1 MNRSKLS
8 QVIASVLLTAIYWMR
23 NYPISIVASFLQ
35 PIAIIAIITF
45 VSKGALVGVAV
56 EGALIA
62 TFVMNG
68 ILEMTDISHLKN
80 DFKIQDMVIASPTSA
95 FSYILGMSFS
105 SLVTALPS
113 IVFILILWYL
123 FVHVTIAT
131 ALVCMAVIVLLLV
144 LAISIGFF
152 LSTRTTDI
160 SQSYQFTSILSLLFT
175 TVAPVY
181 YPISL
186 IPMPYRYLAYLSPIT
201 YGAEIIQ
208 NATGYLSISALN
220 LAADWLVLI
229 GLTVAV
235 LFFAIKDLQ
244 WRDA

>member
-1 MNRSKLS
+1 MNRSKLD
-8 QVIASVLLTAIYWMR
+8 QIIASVLLTAIYWMR

-229 GLTVAV
+229 GLTAVV

>member
-123 FVHVTIAT
+123 FVHVTIAA

-181 YPISL
+181 YPIYL

-229 GLTVAV
+229 GLTAAV

>member
-229 GLTVAV
+229 GLTAVV

>member
-181 YPISL
+181 YPIYL

-229 GLTVAV
+229 GLTAVV

>member
-95 FSYILGMSFS
+95 CSYILGMSFS

-181 YPISL
+181 YPIYL

-229 GLTVAV
+229 GLTAVV

>member
-56 EGALIA
+56 EGALIT

-80 DFKIQDMVIASPTSA
+80 DFKIQDMVIASPASA

-131 ALVCMAVIVLLLV
+131 ALVCIAVIVLLLV

-229 GLTVAV
+229 CLTAIM
-235 LFFAIKDLQ
+235 LFFAIKDLR
-244 WRDA
+244 WREV